1 MMSKAGLI
9 RWANQ
14 AEKVIQEILRHAN
27 VSTTNTYYIKT
38 VPKQVAD
45 AMAKLEEAL
54 PDSLSVNEVSTD
66 RWKATASSAVN

>member
-1 MMSKAGLI
+1 
-9 RWANQ
+9 
-14 AEKVIQEILRHAN
+14 
-27 VSTTNTYYIKT
+27 

-54 PDSLSVNEVSTD
+54 PDSLSVNEVSTN